1 MTSYRFS
8 RKDFGPLEFAPLHY
22 DLLFDI
28 RSDRVRVVG
37 KQTYRYN
44 GEEPTTTIELNCHDL
59 VLESVEL
66 FQKHSILGPP
76 PVGIDA
82 VVPDFIAHVASL
94 TEPMPAEYTYDQETR
109 KLIVTIPSTKKG
121 EEIAIRTISKCV
133 PTANILE
140 GIYFDSTP
148 EGAPQTM
155 ITQCQQYG
163 FQRIV
168 PCVDRMASKT
178 FYTSTFV
185 ASTKYSN
192 VVSNGDLAPEFIN
205 LEDGSPA
212 FSTVAAVLSDPER
225 TFLNDTAHNTTK
237 DDDGDDENARTV
249 LRYYNHKVNMAPY
262 LFFMGVGSYDVYKRQ
277 VEYPDGGTF
286 MLELLC
292 IPGVVEAKHAK
303 ASLSALHDSIL
314 WLYLEGGPEK
324 YDHINERKSI
334 YELMD
339 RREELKKLQNNN
351 SLVQSMKWNATTA
364 GETKTSIIAV
374 PPFTEAHDAELVIV
388 RNELKR
394 LSSVWKETGYRYTG
408 SVYREIAMENSNYGG
423 MENVGNTTIISSRL
437 TPSSWLVDGG
447 YLYMEGVKIHEY
459 YHNINGS
466 QVTGQSPFEI
476 WLNEAV
482 TVHVQRE
489 REDALFGAGYMR
501 LRKIIY
507 AFQPATGPLAQDRSP
522 TSMAVEPIG
531 FNTTHELISAMTY
544 SKAPEFVRMIQ
555 LILGKK
561 TFVRALE
568 NYHQR
573 FAYSNATTNDWIACM
588 AEFAPTDVDLMKM
601 ATGWLRRTG
610 YPTVTV
616 EDMSYDAAKNE
627 CHVKLTQ
634 SGFEDQKDEANK
646 YPWIVC

>member
-1 MTSYRFS
+1 LIEIKINSMSYRFS
-8 RKDFGPLEFAPLHY
+8 RADFGPLTFAPLHY
-22 DLLFDI
+22 GLLFDI
-28 RSDRVRVVG
+28 RSDRVRVIAC
-37 KQTYRYN
+37 QTYLYTKD
-44 GEEPTTTIELNCHDL
+44 EPTNQIELNCHD
-59 VLESVEL
+59 VEVHKVEF
-66 FQKHSILGPP
+66 FQKHSTLGPP
-76 PVGIDA
+76 PVGIDS
-82 VVPDFIAHVASL
+82 VVPDFVAHVASL
-94 TEPMPAEYTYDQETR
+94 DESVEVAFVNDKQNR
-109 KLIVTIPSTKKG
+109 KLTVTLPIQINKG
-121 EEIAIRTISKCV
+121 EEISIRTISTCV
-133 PTANILE
+133 PTANVLE
-140 GIYFDSTP
+140 GIYFDFTP
-148 EGAPQTM
+148 DGAPQTM

-185 ASTKYSN
+185 ASSRYSN
-192 VVSNGDLAPEFIN
+192 VVSNGDLAPTFCN
-205 LEDGSPA
+205 EDMSPK
-212 FSTVAAVLSDPER
+212 FGTIEDSLSPYEQNFLVEQDALASVDKDER
-225 TFLNDTAHNTTK
+225 N
-237 DDDGDDENARTV
+237 V

-292 IPGVVEAKHAK
+292 IPGVVEAKHAD
-303 ASLSALHDSIL
+303 ASLTALHDSII

-324 YDHINERKSI
+324 YDHAEERKQI
-334 YELMD
+334 YSLIQ
-339 RREELKKLQNNN
+339 RREELKQLQTSSG
-351 SLVQSMKWNATTA
+351 SLVQKEIWKSGSSPEQKEESSSK
-364 GETKTSIIAV
+364 GKT
-374 PPFTEAHDAELVIV
+374 PFTNAHLQELTIV

-394 LSSVWKETGYRYTG
+394 LISQWKETGYRYTG

-489 REDALFGAGYMR
+489 REDALFGASYMR
-501 LRKIIY
+501 LRKVIY

-544 SKAPEFVRMIQ
+544 SKAPEFVRMVQ
-555 LILGKK
+555 SILGKVQ
-561 TFVRALE
+561 FVRALE
-568 NYHQR
+568 NYHQK
-573 FAYSNATTNDWIACM
+573 FAYSNATTSDWIACM
-588 AEFAPTDVDLMKM
+588 AEQAPGNVDLLAM
-601 ATGWLRRTG
+601 ATGVRIFCSFFILF
-610 YPTVTV
+610 
-616 EDMSYDAAKNE
+616 
-627 CHVKLTQ
+627 CC
-634 SGFEDQKDEANK
+634 F
-646 YPWIVC
+646 